1 MTRTLARRVLLP
13 LAAALTA
20 ILVTTNPAAAAGNDD
35 YTVYTDPSWHGGA
48 VDFIDYGPG
57 APGGGDNDDYLVIRD
72 IAADGH
78 GVQVWAWLH
87 GKYLGTKYN
96 GGGAWSSVI
105 YDPYSIFPNNVAK
118 NEVIGIKICLV
129 DGKDNLIQPSCSNV
143 EWPSIDG

>member
-1 MTRTLARRVLLP
+1 MTRALARRVLLP
-13 LAAALTA
+13 LTVALTA
-20 ILVTTNPAAAAGNDD
+20 ILATTNPAAAAGNDD
-35 YTVYTDPSWHGGA
+35 YTVYTGQSGGA

-96 GGGAWSSVI
+96 GNGAWTSVI
-105 YDPYSIFPNNVAK
+105 YDPYTIFPNNVAK
-118 NEVIGIKICLV
+118 NEVIGLKICLV
-129 DGKDNLIQPSCSNV
+129 DGKDNLIQPSCSSLD
-143 EWPSIDG
+143 WPSIDG